1 VDNMRANDDKR
12 ANYEIQAISRAAA
25 ILELIEAGR
34 GETSLNGLVRS
45 SGLRKPTVFR
55 LVRNLERIGLVER
68 VPKADRYR
76 LGLRCVELGQAYLQQ
91 IDFRREALPVLERLR
106 DAHNETVHL
115 AVLDEHLRVVYLEKL
130 EGKHAIG
137 IMMSAVGRSAPAY
150 CTGLGKALLA
160 ARDDDPAGMLADR
173 GELEQKTPNTIYD
186 VDALRAEL
194 KCIRDRGYALDLE
207 EHEIGVRCVGS
218 TIAGADGAVLAALS
232 IAGPA
237 QRLPKSLLTGE
248 LAQATVKAAREIGR
262 RLGAPPVGSER

>member
-1 VDNMRANDDKR
+1 VAGHGT
-12 ANYEIQAISRAAA
+12 NYEVQAITRAATV
-25 ILELIEAGR
+25 LEIIEAGR
-34 GETSLNGLVRS
+34 GETSLNTLVGR

-68 VPKADRYR
+68 VPGTDRYR
-76 LGLRCVELGQAYLQQ
+76 LGLRCIELGQAYLQQ
-91 IDFRREALPVLERLR
+91 VDFRREALPVLERLR
-106 DAHNETVHL
+106 DAYNETVHL

-160 ARDDDPAGMLADR
+160 ARDDDPAGLLAGR
-173 GELEQKTPNTIYD
+173 GELEYKTPNTICD

-194 KCIRDRGYALDLE
+194 RRVRERGYSLDLE
-207 EHEIGVRCVGS
+207 EHESGVRCVAA
-218 TIAGADGAVLAALS
+218 TIVGPESAVVAALS

-237 QRLPKSLLTGE
+237 QRLPKSLLAGE
-248 LAQATVKAAREIGR
+248 LAQATMKAAREISR
-262 RLGAPPVGSER
+262 RLGAPETGSDR